1 MPAHHQ
7 GGSQLAAVLSFYSS
21 IVTVNAEGD
30 SLVSEETLEGLGTTG
45 FLLQSLFGSLLKVA
59 NPELANSARAPP
71 TTRPISPSEPT
82 SPTSVLE
89 TETQNNMG
97 AAAST
102 ATATTTYR
110 QHSPVAAILD
120 QETNGASEKLV
131 PPIKGL
137 KQPDIAHLST
147 IPDIQDSQ
155 EAEEAVKQKL
165 TDLLPDAGYFLA
177 GAVSGGVSRTATA
190 PLDRLKVYLL
200 VNTKASPTVAAQ
212 LVKQGHPIVALRN
225 AGGPITEA
233 VRTLWNAGGIRTF
246 FAGEKYRR
254 RSTPATSR

>member
-7 GGSQLAAVLSFYSS
+7 SGSQLEAVLSFYSS

-59 NPELANSARAPP
+59 NPELANSPRTPP
-71 TTRPISPSEPT
+71 TSRPISPSEPT
-82 SPTSVLE
+82 SPAPVLE

-102 ATATTTYR
+102 ATATTTSR
-110 QHSPVAAILD
+110 QHGPTATILD
-120 QETNGASEKLV
+120 QKTDGASEKLV
-131 PPIKGL
+131 PPIKGV
-137 KQPDIAHLST
+137 KQPDIADLST
-147 IPDIQDSQ
+147 IQDIQDIQ
-155 EAEEAVKQKL
+155 GAEEAVKPKL

-200 VNTKASPTVAAQ
+200 VNTKARSTVAAQ
-212 LVKQGHPIVALRN
+212 LAKQGHPIVALRN
-225 AGGPITEA
+225 TGGPIAEA

-246 FAGEKYRR
+246 FAGERCHRR
-254 RSTPATSR
+254 